1 MYNLVM
7 KSNGKVK
14 ETFKT
19 ESDAQNALEAL
30 GRTKNF
36 YRIEAV
42 PEPTS
47 SSSSSSKTDW
57 KKEVDFTGA
66 VEINRENN
74 KLYYNK
80 SGYINVIETKTGKS
94 VHVGRTRNMGKVFS
108 NYVNCAHYNQSYDF
122 NFDAG
127 EHKVM
132 FKESNI
138 D

>member
-47 SSSSSSKTDW
+47 SSSSKTDW

-94 VHVGRTRNMGKVFS
+94 VHIGRTKNMGKVFS
-108 NYVNCAHYNQSYDF
+108 NYVNCARYNQSYNF
-122 NFDAG
+122 NIDAG

-132 FKESNI
+132 FKEAEI
-138 D
+138 E

>member
-19 ESDAQNALEAL
+19 ESDAQNAFEAL

-36 YRIEAV
+36 YRIETV

-47 SSSSSSKTDW
+47 SSKESKNDW

-66 VEINRENN
+66 VEITRENN
-74 KLYYNK
+74 KDYYNK

-94 VHVGRTRNMGKVFS
+94 VHIGRTKNMGKVFS

-122 NFDAG
+122 NIDAG

-132 FKESNI
+132 FKEAEI
-138 D
+138 K

>member
-42 PEPTS
+42 PEQAS

-57 KKEVDFTGA
+57 KKEVDFTEA

-122 NFDAG
+122 NIDAG

>member
-7 KSNGKVK
+7 KSNGKVR

-19 ESDAQNALEAL
+19 ESDAQNALFAL
-30 GRTKNF
+30 GNAKNF

-47 SSSSSSKTDW
+47 DRTDW
-57 KKEVDFTGA
+57 KKSIDFSDA
-66 VEINRENN
+66 VEITRENN

-80 SGYINVIETKTGKS
+80 SGYINVIETKTGNS
-94 VHVGRTRNMGKVFS
+94 VHVGRTKNMGKVFS
-108 NYVNCAHYNQSYDF
+108 NYVNCANYNQSYDF
-122 NFDAG
+122 NIDAG

-132 FKESNI
+132 FKEAI
-138 D
+138 IK

>member
-108 NYVNCAHYNQSYDF
+108 NYVNCARYNQSYDF
-122 NFDAG
+122 NIDAG